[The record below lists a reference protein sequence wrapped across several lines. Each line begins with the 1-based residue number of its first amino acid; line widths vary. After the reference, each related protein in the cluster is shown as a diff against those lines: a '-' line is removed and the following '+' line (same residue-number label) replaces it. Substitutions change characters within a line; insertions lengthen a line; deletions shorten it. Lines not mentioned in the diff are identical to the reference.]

1 MENNVGIYTEE
12 ESDKL
17 AKYSKLRDQMVDV
30 MFKGG
35 TPENNKD
42 IRLANELLMAG
53 EKSIHDTASNR
64 TKHQDSMNKEA
75 ILETVAEALKAVA
88 MNQIAVNSIDRNLDI
103 PDQYVPND
111 IVEGETAINPEPLD
125 PTQFLEEGEY

>member
-1 MENNVGIYTEE
+1 MDNSVGIYTEE
-12 ESDKL
+12 ESSRL
-17 AKYSKLRDQMVDV
+17 TKYTNFRDQMINV

-35 TPENNKD
+35 VPENNKD

-53 EKSIHDTASNR
+53 EKSIHDTAANR
-64 TKHQDSMNKEA
+64 TKHQDNMNKEA

-88 MNQIAVNSIDRNLDI
+88 TSQLVNNVVNITPEVS
-103 PDQYVPND
+103 DQFIPND
-111 IVEGETAINPEPLD
+111 IVEGETSINPEPLD